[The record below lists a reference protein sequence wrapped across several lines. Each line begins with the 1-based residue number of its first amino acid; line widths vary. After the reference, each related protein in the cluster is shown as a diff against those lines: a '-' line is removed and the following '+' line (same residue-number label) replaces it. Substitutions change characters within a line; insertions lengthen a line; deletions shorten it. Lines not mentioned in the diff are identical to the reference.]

1 MKQFSDIV
9 LFVKTAM
16 ERELDIYTAY
26 HIIQINMPDHKNMH
40 INLKGN
46 DIYFCVL
53 NISGEPI
60 KCETLTDR
68 EVLAFEALI
77 LDVEEYNRNRTLKIF
92 DDFLL
97 VKNDCVKSTDDFEDD

>member
-9 LFVKTAM
+9 LLVKTAM

-26 HIIQINMPDHKNMH
+26 HIIQINMPNYKNMH
-40 INLKGN
+40 ISLKGN
-46 DIYFCVL
+46 DIYFYVL
-53 NISGEPI
+53 GISGEPI